1 MESFQGA
8 VLDLNPT
15 PNRWLRFIYV
25 ASGEELGQVSGL
37 AGWRLI
43 TGLRFR
49 SSDYDRFR
57 FASCRMEAVFKIAS
71 LQSN

>member
-1 MESFQGA
+1 MASITGVESGQ
-8 VLDLNPT
+8 
-15 PNRWLRFIYV
+15 
-25 ASGEELGQVSGL
+25 ELGQVSGL

-49 SSDYDRFR
+49 RSDYDGFR
-57 FASCRMEAVFKIAS
+57 FASCRVEAVFEIAS